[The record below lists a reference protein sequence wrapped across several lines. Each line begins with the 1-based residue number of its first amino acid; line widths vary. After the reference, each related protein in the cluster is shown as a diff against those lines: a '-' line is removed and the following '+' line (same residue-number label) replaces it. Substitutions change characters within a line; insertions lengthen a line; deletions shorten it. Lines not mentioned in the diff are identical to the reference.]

1 MKKLLLLFLI
11 LSPFLALSQNTV
23 KIVHQNYTTVFDTVK
38 HYPVVVD
45 WWDTKARIGCSDKL
59 PRVNA
64 FAPDPQLPRQTNIV
78 KDYIGSGYDKGHM
91 CECEVNLC
99 QGLQIEKECFYM
111 DNMAPQ
117 WHSLNAGSWKKL
129 EANTRKIAL
138 ECDSVHV
145 WAGSLGEAKKI
156 GRVSVPLFCWKVIYV
171 KSLKQWKAY
180 QFSNTKDDSGNL
192 NPETTVEAIEL
203 QTGLKF
209 EP

>member
-1 MKKLLLLFLI
+1 
-11 LSPFLALSQNTV
+11 
-23 KIVHQNYTTVFDTVK
+23 
-38 HYPVVVD
+38 
-45 WWDTKARIGCSDKL
+45 
-59 PRVNA
+59 
-64 FAPDPQLPRQTNIV
+64 
-78 KDYIGSGYDKGHM
+78 
-91 CECEVNLC
+91 
-99 QGLQIEKECFYM
+99 M